1 MPATASSVLASPVLA
16 YPVLVVAGFRRYSA
30 YRAATAAGAL
40 ANTVFGAIKA
50 AVLTGTV
57 AAAGGSV
64 AGYGIAQAATF
75 AWVSQALLAPLSVFA
90 DDHLARRVRTGDI
103 AVDLARPVDPQLAA
117 WAEDLGRAAFQLLP
131 RGLPPLLVGA
141 LSTGLALPGE
151 PGGHLLGLLSLVLG
165 VSISFALRWAV
176 GLTAFWLVDV
186 RGILLLYTVCATVL
200 TGLAVPVAWFPP
212 WLAALAAATPFPS
225 VLQAPADVFT
235 GVVTGPAAL
244 GVVAVQLAWLAGL
257 VLLGRVLLAAG
268 SRRLVVQGG

>member
-1 MPATASSVLASPVLA
+1 MPVTA
-16 YPVLVVAGFRRYSA
+16 YPALAAAGFRRYSA

-40 ANTVFGAIKA
+40 ANTVFGAVKA

-57 AAAGGSV
+57 VAAGGSV
-64 AGYGIAQAATF
+64 AGYGVAQAATF
-75 AWVSQALLAPLSVFA
+75 AWLSQALLAPVSVFA
-90 DDHLARRVRTGDI
+90 DDRLARRVRTGDV

-117 WAEDLGRAAFQLLP
+117 WADDLGRAAFQLLP

-141 LSTGLALPGE
+141 LTTGLVLPPE
-151 PGGHLLGLLSLVLG
+151 PAGYLLGCASLVLG
-165 VSISFALRWAV
+165 VSVSFALRWAV
-176 GLTAFWLVDV
+176 NLTAFWLIDV
-186 RGILLLYTVCATVL
+186 RGVLLLYTVCATVL

-235 GVVTGPAAL
+235 GVVTGAAAL
-244 GVVAVQLAWLAGL
+244 RVVAVQTAWLVVVLAAGRL
-257 VLLGRVLLAAG
+257 LLAAG